1 MRRYD
6 FITFDCYGTLIDWRS
21 GIAAA
26 FESYARSRGLAFERD
41 AVLDAYIA
49 VEHEVE
55 SGSYRSYREVLRETA
70 QRIASQVGWNVS
82 RDDASFLPD
91 SLPSWQPFPDTNA
104 ALEKLAGAG
113 CRLGI
118 LSNVD
123 RDLFAAT
130 SRHFTVSFDA
140 IATAEDVGSYK
151 PAYGH
156 FDRGRRFAE
165 GDRWLHAAQSWFHDI
180 VPATQLGIASA
191 WINRLHEDR
200 GDDGAPVAE
209 FDDLAGFARW
219 MTS

>member
-70 QRIASQVGWNVS
+70 RRIASQVGWNVS

-91 SLPSWQPFPDTNA
+91 SLPSWQPFPDMNA
-104 ALEKLAGAG
+104 ALEMSFRSSRFGDI
-113 CRLGI
+113 GI
-118 LSNVD
+118 RPSE
-123 RDLFAAT
+123 T
-130 SRHFTVSFDA
+130 
-140 IATAEDVGSYK
+140 GS
-151 PAYGH
+151 
-156 FDRGRRFAE
+156 
-165 GDRWLHAAQSWFHDI
+165 
-180 VPATQLGIASA
+180 
-191 WINRLHEDR
+191 
-200 GDDGAPVAE
+200 VARE
-209 FDDLAGFARW
+209 SPL
-219 MTS
+219 